1 MNKNTNFILV
11 VGNIDKNHIAAQ
23 KIYKIK
29 FLDYQISSILN
40 TYNRSK
46 VFVVGSWSEDFK
58 MQKIPRVKYIKYDT
72 NDLNNIGLAIHE
84 SIKHISNSS
93 LAIMNIEMFF
103 DNKII
108 SKLIMKNNSIIVNK
122 NNKFCSKI
130 GCTIENNKVSFIFY
144 DLKDKVCEFVYIH
157 KNSLNSFKQIIEEKV
172 YGNMYLF
179 EILNILI
186 ENNIHF
192 DPCITNENIIH
203 LYDNKDINKIRK
215 TLKRIKN
222 VSIQK

>member
-11 VGNIDKNHIAAQ
+11 VGNMDKNHIAAQ
-23 KIYKIK
+23 KIYKTK

-72 NDLNNIGLAIHE
+72 NDLSNIGLAINK
-84 SIKHISNSS
+84 SIKYISNSS

-103 DNKII
+103 DHKIL
-108 SKLIMKNNSIIVNK
+108 SKLTMKNNAIIVNQ

-144 DLKDKVCEFVYIH
+144 ELENKVCEFVYIH
-157 KNSLNSFKQIIEEKV
+157 KNSLDNFKQIIEDKV
-172 YGNMYLF
+172 SNNMYLF

-186 ENNIHF
+186 ENNIQL
-192 DPCITNENIIH
+192 DPCITNENIVH

-215 TLKRIKN
+215 TLKSIKN
-222 VSIQK
+222 VSV

>member
-11 VGNIDKNHIAAQ
+11 VGNMDKKHIAAQ
-23 KIYKIK
+23 KIYKAK

-58 MQKIPRVKYIKYDT
+58 MKKIPRVKYIKYDT
-72 NDLNNIGLAIHE
+72 NDLSNIGLAINK
-84 SIKHISNSS
+84 SIKYISNAS

-103 DNKII
+103 DHKIL
-108 SKLIMKNNSIIVNK
+108 SKLTMKNNAIIVNK

-144 DLKDKVCEFVYIH
+144 ELENKVCEFVYIH
-157 KNSLNSFKQIIEEKV
+157 KNSLDNFKQIIEDKV
-172 YGNMYLF
+172 SNNMYLF

-186 ENNIHF
+186 ENNIQL
-192 DPCITNENIIH
+192 DPCITNENIVH
-203 LYDNKDINKIRK
+203 VYNTKDINKIRK
-215 TLKRIKN
+215 TLKRINN
-222 VSIQK
+222 VPI